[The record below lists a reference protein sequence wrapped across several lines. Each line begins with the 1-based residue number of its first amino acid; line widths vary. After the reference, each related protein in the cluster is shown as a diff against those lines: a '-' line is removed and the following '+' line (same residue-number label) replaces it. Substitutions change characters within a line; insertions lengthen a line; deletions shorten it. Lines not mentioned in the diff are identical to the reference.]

1 MKIHE
6 KYLEALKTFTN
17 FVTVSEWAEK
27 FVEMF
32 PEELEKANIQAQNQ
46 VRDTTGLREITARIS
61 SRIATGGFSQKILI
75 DDTERPKKVKYLTK
89 EELDNYEQREI
100 EEDIEPIKRQDIINN
115 ATSKLEVYEL
125 YRITEFENIQKS
137 FKQFFNLDFE
147 IDHAEALLN
156 NEKQGEH
163 HPNNLQL
170 LLKYHNGKKNKNS
183 WNRFTFDEQVD
194 YIKKSVALHSLVA
207 DKFEVEINNTSVLA
221 QDTNGKKELTLITC
235 NNKKKNR
242 FILKAK
248 EMD

>member
-100 EEDIEPIKRQDIINN
+100 EEDIEPLKRQYIINN
-115 ATSKLEVYEL
+115 ATNKL
-125 YRITEFENIQKS
+125 
-137 FKQFFNLDFE
+137 
-147 IDHAEALLN
+147 
-156 NEKQGEH
+156 
-163 HPNNLQL
+163 
-170 LLKYHNGKKNKNS
+170 
-183 WNRFTFDEQVD
+183 
-194 YIKKSVALHSLVA
+194 
-207 DKFEVEINNTSVLA
+207 
-221 QDTNGKKELTLITC
+221 
-235 NNKKKNR
+235 
-242 FILKAK
+242 
-248 EMD
+248 

>member
-1 MKIHE
+1 MHFFE
-6 KYLEALKTFTN
+6 KTIYESVYNNKNSNT
-17 FVTVSEWAEK
+17 
-27 FVEMF
+27 
-32 PEELEKANIQAQNQ
+32 
-46 VRDTTGLREITARIS
+46 
-61 SRIATGGFSQKILI
+61 GFSQKILI

-207 DKFEVEINNTSVLA
+207 DKFEVEI
-221 QDTNGKKELTLITC
+221 D
-235 NNKKKNR
+235 NKILDSLLNR
-242 FILKAK
+242 LNEIY
-248 EMD
+248 

>member
-75 DDTERPKKVKYLTK
+75 DDTETPKKVKYLTK

-207 DKFEVEINNTSVLA
+207 DKFEVEI
-221 QDTNGKKELTLITC
+221 D
-235 NNKKKNR
+235 NKILDSLLNR
-242 FILKAK
+242 LNEIY
-248 EMD
+248 